1 MSSTPL
7 VGIMCNKRPHEM
19 DWLQIVNHTYLE
31 SVARY
36 MQVQPVL
43 IPAPLSPDDVFDSAA
58 LLDRLDGLL
67 MTGNRSNLHP
77 SHYGQAAQPAHE
89 PFDELRDM
97 AALPLIKTAIGRN
110 MPMLAI
116 CRGMQ
121 ELNVAC
127 GGSLV
132 AELPDMADGFNH
144 RTPDGTCHEDIYVA
158 RQDVAF
164 PENGYFAQL
173 LGVGEAKI
181 NSLHRQA
188 IDQIG
193 NRLKIEAIGR
203 DGVVEAVSHEDCR
216 FCIGVQ
222 WHPEL
227 QFGENIISAPLF
239 ADFNRAI
246 YAYSNDTEKQ
256 Q

>member
-1 MSSTPL
+1 
-7 VGIMCNKRPHEM
+7 M

-31 SVARY
+31 SLARH

-43 IPAPLSPDDVFDSAA
+43 IPAPVSPADSFDSAA

-77 SHYGQAAQPAHE
+77 SHYGHEARPIHE
-89 PFDELRDM
+89 PFDEQRDM
-97 AALPLIKTAIGRN
+97 AALPLIKAAIARDL
-110 MPMLAI
+110 PLLAI

-127 GGSLV
+127 GGSLL
-132 AELPDMADGFNH
+132 AELPETEDGFNH
-144 RTPDGTCHEDIYVA
+144 RTPDGTCHEDIYIA
-158 RQDVAF
+158 RQMVDF
-164 PENGYFAQL
+164 PEGGYFHRL
-173 LGVGEAKI
+173 LLVREAKI

-188 IDQIG
+188 IDRLG
-193 NRLKIEAIGR
+193 DRLKVEAAGH
-203 DGVVEAVSHEDCR
+203 DGVIEAVSHEDCR

-227 QFGENIISAPLF
+227 QFGDNIVSEPLF
-239 ADFNRAI
+239 ADFNQAI
-246 YAYSNDTEKQ
+246 HRRMAETRIPTK
-256 Q
+256 